1 MDYRILT
8 PLVRGVG
15 PTSQNRI
22 TPAAAQESA
31 AGGLLRF
38 ATVEDMVKTL
48 RPDQPVHCLHPEE
61 LARNADMFVQHFRGT
76 TLFAV
81 KANPDPYVLRL
92 LYSRGIHHFDT
103 ASLTEIKLAR
113 GLFPDAHLAFMHPVK
128 SREAIRAA
136 YFEYGVRDFAVDC
149 FEELHK
155 ILEETNAAVDLG
167 IHVRLK
173 LSKGSAKL
181 ELSSKFGA
189 TPDVAASLL
198 QSADKVASR
207 VGLCF
212 HVGSQSMEA
221 NSFAEAI
228 EVAGQVVRASGIAL
242 DVLDVGGGFPAFY
255 PGMETAPLTDYFEV
269 IHKAVAGLGLPKA
282 CQIWGEPGRAMVAS
296 GGTLVARV
304 ELRKGDALYL
314 NDGTYG
320 SLFDAG
326 WLKWVYPVRLIRP
339 GRRARKSDV
348 ALQPYRFYGPTCDS
362 IDAMP
367 GPFMLPAD
375 MCEGDWIAISQLGA
389 YGASIQTRFNG
400 FYSDQQVLIG
410 GDPLGVSV
418 ANRRRKVRIS
428 ASAPDSTASETREQ

>member
-1 MDYRILT
+1 MT
-8 PLVRGVG
+8 SLVRGVE
-15 PTSQNRI
+15 PTTQDRVM
-22 TPAAAQESA
+22 PASVRDSV

-61 LARNADMFVQHFRGT
+61 LARNADTFLQHFQGT

-81 KANPDPYVLRL
+81 KSNPDPYILRL
-92 LYSRGIHHFDT
+92 VYSRGVRHFDT
-103 ASLTEIKLAR
+103 ASLAEIKLAR
-113 GLFPDAHLAFMHPVK
+113 GLFADAHLAFMHPIK

-167 IHVRLK
+167 IHVRLT
-173 LSKGSAKL
+173 LPKGSAKL
-181 ELSSKFGA
+181 DLSTKFGA

-198 QSADKVASR
+198 QSADKVAHR

-212 HVGSQSMEA
+212 HVGSQSMDPQ
-221 NSFAEAI
+221 SYVEAI
-228 EVAGQVVRASGIAL
+228 AVAGHVVRNSGVAL
-242 DVLDVGGGFPAFY
+242 DVFDVGGGFPASY
-255 PGMETAPLTDYFEV
+255 PGMETVPLTDYFVV
-269 IHKAVAGLGLPKA
+269 IREAVKGLGLPAA
-282 CQIWGEPGRAMVAS
+282 CQVWCEPGRAMVAS

-326 WLKWVYPVRLIRP
+326 WLKWTYPVRMIRP
-339 GRRARKSDV
+339 GLRARKSGM
-348 ALQPYRFYGPTCDS
+348 ALLPYRFYGPTCDS
-362 IDAMP
+362 LDAMP
-367 GPFMLPAD
+367 GPFMLPSD
-375 MCEGDWIAISQLGA
+375 ICEGDWIAIGQMGA
-389 YGASIQTRFNG
+389 YGASIQSHFNG
-400 FYSDQQVLIG
+400 FYSDQQALIG
-410 GDPLGVSV
+410 VDPLNLSV
-418 ANRRRKVRIS
+418 MNRRRRVRMSTS
-428 ASAPDSTASETREQ
+428 ASDSTASETREQ